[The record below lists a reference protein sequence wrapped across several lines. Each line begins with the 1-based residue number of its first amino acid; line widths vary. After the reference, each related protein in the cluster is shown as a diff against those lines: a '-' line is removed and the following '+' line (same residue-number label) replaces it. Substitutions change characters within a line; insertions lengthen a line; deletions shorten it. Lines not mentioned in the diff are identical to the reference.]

1 MRPKSVEELV
11 ELMKEANRDRRRL
24 LPICKGSKAHLGP
37 PVEYDE
43 ELQLWDMPKV
53 LEVDEEEM
61 VVRTSACISA
71 VELQEELRKRG
82 RRLALDPPLFRR
94 SSIGGILSTN
104 FYGPMAYRYMTPRDQ
119 LLSVKIVTGKGE
131 FMKFGA
137 PVVKDVAGYNIKRL
151 IAGSWGTLAVL
162 VEAYMRIY
170 ALPESVAVMA
180 TGRKSLQELRKLHVA
195 GAAEADGVL
204 YLRFEGVKSEVEYR
218 LSKAGRGDV
227 FYDREA
233 EEKWSSVTEA
243 EELFASNEIA
253 KVVAP
258 PASLPETPPGVK
270 YLRYPL
276 LGVMYVAGPPPAG
289 VKAYW
294 LKPQRKWDVENRDL
308 MEKIKRVLDPNGVL
322 SPGRLP

>member
-195 GAAEADGVL
+195 GARRPTA
-204 YLRFEGVKSEVEYR
+204 F
-218 LSKAGRGDV
+218 
-227 FYDREA
+227 F
-233 EEKWSSVTEA
+233 T
-243 EELFASNEIA
+243 
-253 KVVAP
+253 
-258 PASLPETPPGVK
+258 
-270 YLRYPL
+270 
-276 LGVMYVAGPPPAG
+276 
-289 VKAYW
+289 
-294 LKPQRKWDVENRDL
+294 
-308 MEKIKRVLDPNGVL
+308 
-322 SPGRLP
+322 

>member
-11 ELMKEANRDRRRL
+11 EFINEANRDRRRL
-24 LPICKGSKAHLGP
+24 LPICRGSKVHLGP

-53 LEVDEEEM
+53 LEIDEEEM

-71 VELQEELRKRG
+71 VELQEELKKRG
-82 RRLALDPPLFRR
+82 RRLAVDPPLFRR

-119 LLSVKIVTGKGE
+119 LLSVRIVTGKGE
-131 FMKFGA
+131 FMRFGA
-137 PVVKDVAGYNIKRL
+137 PVMKDVAGYNIKRL

-162 VEAYMRIY
+162 VEAYLRIY
-170 ALPESVAVMA
+170 ALPDTVAVLA
-180 TGRKSLQELRKLHVA
+180 TSRRALQELRKLYTV
-195 GAAEADGVL
+195 GAAEVDGVL

-233 EEKWSSVTEA
+233 EEKWGAVTEA
-243 EELFASNEIA
+243 EELFASDEVV

-258 PASLPETPPGVK
+258 PASLPDVQPGVK

-276 LGVMYVAGPPPAG
+276 LGVMYIAGPPPVG
-289 VKAYW
+289 VKTYW
-294 LKPQRKWDVENRDL
+294 LKPQRRWEIENRDL
-308 MEKIKRVLDPNGVL
+308 MEKIKQVFDPKGVL